1 MLRVA
6 NTLLKVKGIA
16 MYAHILVAI
25 DGSEH
30 ASRAAEHA
38 LCLARSLDARVTA
51 VSVIPPWA
59 KVAGYDAIWYTDT
72 LYKERAHAT
81 AEHHLQEIR
90 QAAKEHAVQLATT
103 VVEADQPHLGVLETA
118 QKLGCDLIVMGSH
131 GRSGLSAVLLGSVT
145 SKVLTHGNLPVL
157 VCR

>member
-1 MLRVA
+1 
-6 NTLLKVKGIA
+6 
-16 MYAHILVAI
+16 MYSHILIAI

-30 ASRAAEHA
+30 AARAAEQA
-38 LCLARSLDARVTA
+38 LFLARSLNARVTA

-81 AEHHLQEIR
+81 SEHYLQEVR
-90 QAAKEHAVQLATT
+90 QAAKEHAVPLETT
-103 VVEADQPHLGVLETA
+103 VVEADQPHLGILETA
-118 QKLGCDLIVMGSH
+118 QKLDCDLVVMGSH

-145 SKVLTHGNLPVL
+145 SKVLTHGSLPVL

>member
-1 MLRVA
+1 MYQH
-6 NTLLKVKGIA
+6 LLIA
-16 MYAHILVAI
+16 T

-30 ASRAAEHA
+30 AARATEEA
-38 LCLARSLDARVTA
+38 LRLARALDARVTV
-51 VSVIPPWA
+51 VSIIPPWA

-81 AEHHLQEIR
+81 ADEHLDAVR
-90 QAAKEHAVQLATT
+90 QAAKEHGMALETVIVEHDQL
-103 VVEADQPHLGVLETA
+103 HLGVLETA
-118 QKLGCDLIVMGSH
+118 KNLACDLIVMGSH

-145 SKVLTHGNLPVL
+145 SKVLTHGHLPVL

>member
-1 MLRVA
+1 
-6 NTLLKVKGIA
+6 
-16 MYAHILVAI
+16 MYQHILIAT

-30 ASRAAEHA
+30 AARAAEHA
-38 LCLARSLDARVTA
+38 LRLARALDARVTA
-51 VSVIPPWA
+51 VSIIPPWA

-81 AEHHLQEIR
+81 AEAQLDAVR
-90 QAAKEHAVQLATT
+90 QAAKEHGV
-103 VVEADQPHLGVLETA
+103 VLETA
-118 QKLGCDLIVMGSH
+118 VAEHDQLHMGILDTAKTLGCDLIVMGSH

-145 SKVLTHGNLPVL
+145 LKVLTHGHLPVL

>member
-1 MLRVA
+1 
-6 NTLLKVKGIA
+6 
-16 MYAHILVAI
+16 MYQHILIAT

-30 ASRAAEHA
+30 AARAAEHA
-38 LCLARSLDARVTA
+38 LRLARALDARVTA
-51 VSVIPPWA
+51 VSIIPPWA

-81 AEHHLQEIR
+81 AQAHLDAVR
-90 QAAKEHAVQLATT
+90 QAAKEHGVALETTIAEHDQLHSGILATA
-103 VVEADQPHLGVLETA
+103 ER
-118 QKLGCDLIVMGSH
+118 LGCDLIVIGSH

-145 SKVLTHGNLPVL
+145 TKVLTHSHVPVL